1 VNNVEITVDYL
12 KDKVH
17 EQYLELQELR
27 KSYDELTK
35 SALRLDKMVKEK
47 QEEIDQLK
55 AREEEHQRLNG
66 ELREENERLNSII
79 NKTIYSVQE
88 HYDNSY
94 SVDDVND
101 IGSGT
106 YDDLMEILKGE

>member
-1 VNNVEITVDYL
+1 MEITVDYL

-55 AREEEHQRLNG
+55 TREKEHQRLNG
-66 ELREENERLNSII
+66 ELREENKKLNNII
-79 NKTIYSVQE
+79 KEAINYID
-88 HYDNSY
+88 DN
-94 SVDDVND
+94 
-101 IGSGT
+101 T
-106 YDDLMEILKGE
+106 YYKDHKGHINIDDLYIILQKGSEKE